1 MNKADLKK
9 LGFED
14 EDLAQQVIVLHGKDI
29 ESLKAANDAAAAEI
43 ELLKGQLLEAG
54 TAIEGF
60 KQMDIDG
67 IKAAADEWKTKAEQ
81 AEAARI
87 KEVEDVRF
95 DHALEDALKTF
106 KAKDP
111 GDLIPRLQRDALKLS
126 EDGKTIIGL
135 KEQIEPLLTAKD
147 YLFESDEPA
156 PRIVAGS
163 QSKSVLSDLT
173 VDAARK
179 AAGLGR

>member
-54 TAIEGF
+54 TTIEGF

-67 IKAAADEWKTKAEQ
+67 IKAAADEWKTKAETTKAE
-81 AEAARI
+81 AEAALHTI
-87 KEVEDVRF
+87 KF
-95 DHALEDALKTF
+95 DHALEKALSGA
-106 KAKDP
+106 KAKNIKAVRALLNPDE
-111 GDLIPRLQRDALKLS
+111 LKLA
-126 EDGKTIIGL
+126 EDGSLEGL
-135 KEQIEPLLTAKD
+135 ESQLEAIKD
-147 YLFESDEPA
+147 ENDFLFESDEPA